1 MKHLSCAPFITNRD
15 MKKNYSFDGVT
26 KLNENDV
33 AIPCGIIAFTYFN
46 GILKPL
52 ILRYILILSR
62 RSDFIG

>member
-1 MKHLSCAPFITNRD
+1 